1 MVEGISLKNDWLK
14 KRRGALNGMVPT
26 ISNDIQLYKT
36 KIYDE
41 YLSISNGHR
50 KASKN
55 GNYRSQGGLL
65 GVLLDRFLHH
75 SRVG

>member
-1 MVEGISLKNDWLK
+1 
-14 KRRGALNGMVPT
+14 MVPT

-65 GVLLDRFLHH
+65 GVLFDRFLHH

>member
-1 MVEGISLKNDWLK
+1 MGEGISLKNDGGLK
-14 KRRGALNGMVPT
+14 KKTRSTKWYGT

>member
-1 MVEGISLKNDWLK
+1 
-14 KRRGALNGMVPT
+14 MVPTLVPLVPWYGT

-55 GNYRSQGGLL
+55 GN
-65 GVLLDRFLHH
+65 
-75 SRVG
+75 